1 MPEGNRY
8 ALKDKFRHKDKVLE
22 ILEKNKIKVI
32 DIDKNIF
39 DKYDDPLDLFN
50 EMKIYYN
57 EVAYK
62 LIANYLVK

>member
-39 DKYDDPLDLFN
+39 TF
-50 EMKIYYN
+50 
-57 EVAYK
+57 
-62 LIANYLVK
+62 LIFKNTYIKNL